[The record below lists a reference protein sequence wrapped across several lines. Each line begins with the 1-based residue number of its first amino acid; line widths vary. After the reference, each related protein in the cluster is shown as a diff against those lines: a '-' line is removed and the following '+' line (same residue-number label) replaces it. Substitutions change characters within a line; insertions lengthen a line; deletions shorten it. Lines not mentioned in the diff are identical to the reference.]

1 MTHAFE
7 EQTMLKRSFLLAAYF
22 CSAIPAFGQEPLEG
36 WLIATQACE
45 AYQSKNQ
52 LTNPGDVRVVE
63 NVAYSMI
70 GINKLGGEWYQIRI
84 PGAPVTDSRWVH
96 ITCGAHVTASG
107 PVPDPVDGPQDPFTP
122 QGGTEA
128 TDLLL
133 ALSWQP
139 AFCETRPS
147 KTECQQLN
155 AGLLPITESR
165 LSLHGLWPQPNGNF
179 YCGVPDS
186 IENLDKANRWD
197 ELPAPELDA
206 DTAER
211 LAVAMPGTASFL
223 ERHEWIKHGTC
234 FFGERNGDEYYDD
247 SLLILKA
254 INDSEVGLFL
264 AANVG
269 AEIETAGLRAAFD
282 TAFGAGAGD
291 RVQVACAGDQGRV
304 LVQELRIMLLGEITE
319 TSDVGALILAAAPQS
334 PGCPRG
340 VLDPAGL
347 Q

>member
-1 MTHAFE
+1 
-7 EQTMLKRSFLLAAYF
+7 MLKRSCLLAVYLCF
-22 CSAIPAFGQEPLEG
+22 AIPAFGQEPLEG
-36 WLIATQACE
+36 WLIATKVCE

-52 LTNPGDVRVVE
+52 LTNPGDIRIVE
-63 NVAYSMI
+63 NFAYSMI
-70 GINKLGGEWYQIRI
+70 GINKPGGEWYQIRI
-84 PGAPVTDSRWVH
+84 PGAPVTESRWVH
-96 ITCGAHVTASG
+96 MTCGPHVVASR
-107 PVPDPVDGPQDPFTP
+107 PVPGPDDEPQDPFTP
-122 QGGTEA
+122 PDGTEA

-139 AFCETRPS
+139 AFCEKKPA

-165 LSLHGLWPQPNGNF
+165 LSLHGLWPQPHGNF

-186 IENLDKANRWD
+186 IKKLDKPDRWS
-197 ELPAPELDA
+197 ELPAPQLDA

-247 SLLILKA
+247 SLLVLEA
-254 INDSEVGLFL
+254 INDSEVGQFL
-264 AANVG
+264 AAHVG
-269 AEIETAGLRAAFD
+269 AEIETADLRAAFD
-282 TAFGAGAGD
+282 TAFGDGAGD
-291 RVQVACAGDQGRV
+291 RVQVACTGDQERV
-304 LVQELRIMLLGEITE
+304 LIQELKITLLGEITE
-319 TSDVGALILAAAPQS
+319 TSDVGALILAAPTQS
-334 PGCPRG
+334 PGCPHG
-340 VLDPAGL
+340 ILDPAGL